1 MIRHVGNVLLLLSA
15 LLATGFVVLYLFVA
29 RWWASEAG
37 RHLMAFNTVI
47 AVVLWL
53 SVIRVFVPGSAN
65 VAWFAWL
72 RTGVF
77 AFVPVVLGW
86 RLWMLVRVQVLDRR
100 HERRGYTKPSKRG
113 GYSGSVDASDVPPP
127 TRRDGTR

>member
-1 MIRHVGNVLLLLSA
+1 MIRHVGNALLLLSA

-100 HERRGYTKPSKRG
+100 YERRGYTKPSKRG
-113 GYSGSVDASDVPPP
+113 GYSGSADASDVPPP
-127 TRRDGTR
+127 TRRDG

>member
-100 HERRGYTKPSKRG
+100 YERRGYTKPSKRG
-113 GYSGSVDASDVPPP
+113 GYRGGGDAKDVPPP
-127 TRRDGTR
+127 TRGDG

>member
-47 AVVLWL
+47 AAVLWL
-53 SVIRVFVPGSAN
+53 SVIRVFVPGSAEL
-65 VAWFAWL
+65 AWFAWL
-72 RTGVF
+72 RVGVF

-86 RLWMLVRVQVLDRR
+86 RLWMLVRVQILDRR
-100 HERRGYTKPSKRG
+100 RERRGAR
-113 GYSGSVDASDVPPP
+113 
-127 TRRDGTR
+127 